1 MKRERAKKKPSGR
14 DRDRRKKKALS
25 GPQKPANNQRAK
37 RRGIVAARKRRRRGN
52 SPGAVFVRW
61 TRRADRSADRLLR
74 AAEAPLLAAS
84 RDARRFRQR
93 WARRLGRIGRP
104 LYVRAGRT
112 LRWCG
117 RRLRPLAVLAL
128 RGLARLDRGARRA
141 ATGTARAATRAS
153 AALTPQRGISATIV
167 ASSGCLIAAQFV
179 TYRGVEVGEPGY
191 SGLPGF
197 ASAPLVA
204 PQTPIDAHSIA
215 LIPVALL
222 AAGLA
227 ILAARRRRPGLG
239 RPIFLLGAACLAV
252 VLLIDRPAGLDA
264 SAQAARFSG
273 AEAVLSDGYYAQ
285 IAAAV
290 GMMLGGALL
299 VAAPK
304 AAARYHAR
312 PCRTRTN
319 LYARAASALRRRP
332 RRRASSPAKG
342 ARSRSPRRSGAASAP
357 ASRP

>member
-1 MKRERAKKKPSGR
+1 MKRERAKKKPSGQ

-25 GPQKPANNQRAK
+25 GPPKPAKKQRAK
-37 RRGIVAARKRRRRGN
+37 RRGIVAASKRRRRGK
-52 SPGAVFVRW
+52 SPGATLVRW
-61 TRRADRSADRLLR
+61 TRRLDREIDRLMR

-84 RDARRFRQR
+84 RDARRRRGR
-93 WARRLGRIGRP
+93 WAKRLGRVARP
-104 LYVRAGRT
+104 VYLRAGRA

-117 RRLRPLAVLAL
+117 RRLRPLAIAAL
-128 RGLARLDRGARRA
+128 RGLALLDRGARRGAGA
-141 ATGTARAATRAS
+141 AARASTRAS
-153 AALTPQRGISATIV
+153 AGLTPQRGIAATIV

-191 SGLPGF
+191 AGLPGF
-197 ASAPLVA
+197 ADAPLVA

-227 ILAARRRRPGLG
+227 VVAARRRRPGLG
-239 RPIFLLGAACLAV
+239 RPIFLLGVACLAV
-252 VLLIDRPAGLDA
+252 VLLIDRPTGLDA

-290 GMMLGGALL
+290 GLMLGGALL

-304 AAARYHAR
+304 ATARYHAR
-312 PCRTRTN
+312 PCRTRIN

-332 RRRASSPAKG
+332 RRPASSPAKG
-342 ARSRSPRRSGAASAP
+342 ARSRSPRRSGVASAP